1 MGMIAMNSLLSAPA
15 DGHTL
20 LTDTPASA
28 IDPKLHKEQARYN
41 PRVDVAP
48 IAQFMRLPFVLAP
61 HPNVRA
67 CTTKEL
73 AALLRQLNEAVCE
86 VMRSSQ
92 TREYPQNCGARSSDM
107 GLKEF
112 RSFFRAEIDK
122 WTKVVRK
129 VQIKY

>member
-15 DGHTL
+15 DGYTL

-41 PRVDVAP
+41 P
-48 IAQFMRLPFVLAP
+48 
-61 HPNVRA
+61 
-67 CTTKEL
+67 K
-73 AALLRQLNEAVCE
+73 
-86 VMRSSQ
+86 
-92 TREYPQNCGARSSDM
+92 NCGARSSDM
-107 GLKEF
+107 GLEEF